1 MTNKSMYRQSTAWRV
16 FISGLLVLASA
27 LSSTPAAAL
36 STPRAER
43 TAAVMQPVLPLARPQ
58 TATQT
63 QPNSLQNAP
72 RSTSSQARIQASAAL
87 TNACTTRLVTNGY
100 TSGQPFINTGGNR
113 VAFWSTGSFDSLRSN
128 YDGNLEVFLYDST
141 TLSYTQVTSSTGSI
155 LGGFNLWPTLNASG
169 TLMAF
174 ASDRDLTGGNSDGN
188 FEIFV
193 ADVSAAGT
201 PTLTQI
207 TTSTVGVNT
216 APHISAD
223 GKSVVFVSNRDLVG
237 ANSDLSTEIFI
248 ATLTDTQLL
257 TYTQVTAGSTEI
269 VNDEPVNS
277 ADGTKIAYVARG
289 TTTSTLYLADITGA
303 TLTPIGTSS
312 ILVDVHPS
320 INADG
325 SRVVFVSDED
335 LVAGQNPNHT
345 QQAFLYD
352 TTSGLTQITSA
363 GNSLNRCSPSISA
376 NGLRVACVN
385 DDANIYLYTASTG
398 NKGQLTS
405 GGSSTDP
412 IINGDGQAIA
422 YTENGLVYASV
433 CPVADVSIGKSS
445 SAETALAG
453 DMLNYTLVVSNNGP
467 GVANNVVVSDA
478 LPAGVALYR
487 GMISDQQDQYLGS
500 NDFVAANMAGA
511 TYISP
516 VMQLAPITNVWE
528 LPDNSSTTGWQPM
541 MSTTLL
547 LHLDRPAGQF
557 NDTSGNSLNASCLGC
572 PSPLQAGRLISGVVF
587 NGSSQ
592 SLQVADDAGINP
604 DINDDFTVMAWINP
618 GLAQTSTSP
627 ADNSI
632 IEKWDGNGG
641 YPFVIRIYNQS
652 AGASAGI
659 IVAARYDNVGTNP
672 AVQSNKHVND
682 DRWHHVAFVKR
693 GSTLYL
699 FIDGA
704 LESSTQDTTGESFWC
719 SYFTMCTTT
728 NSSPLYLGSRG
739 GSQNRY
745 SGGLDEVA
753 IFNRGLADSEIQNVY
768 SHQSAH
774 LRFAGYYTSRL
785 MDAGRSVSWNSLAW
799 QPAAPNQLQLPDN
812 NVSETN
818 FLAGNVDM
826 SGTVALYHFNETT
839 SSGFKDSSI
848 NGISNTASI
857 VTYGPGV
864 SQTGVFSTAIYMSSG
879 SYQSLLVN
887 DNPAWHWP
895 VSGTNE
901 IPSLSIES
909 WVKLTNAAT
918 DQKIIGKSNMYSGWV
933 MGVINNHLYPEF
945 WLYPSGTHET
955 VQAGT
960 ILNNEWTHLVVT
972 FQKGGYYR
980 LYVNGKQVY
989 AEAIT
994 NGILDT
1000 TNAMRIGAS
1009 PWSYTSYR
1017 MTGFLDETAVY
1028 DRELSANEVYQH
1040 YTRGVTRQLFQVRT
1054 CASVCSNESFVGPN
1068 GAGSYYS
1075 IQSSQAVTP
1084 GVTLNVTQNRYF
1096 QYQTA
1101 FESDDPGALPGVISV
1116 TVGPAHGAAVAT
1128 QGTCNLDNPVVC
1140 NVGSLDVGRVAT
1152 VTVSTELTS
1161 SVNAGGLV
1169 NTAHTESDADDINPA
1184 NNVATATTNI
1194 ERIVTL
1200 SVAKLVTPTSA
1211 TVVGQQVMYTLLI
1224 TNNGSSPANSV
1235 TLSDTLPQQF
1245 IPQPAQADQ
1254 FLCTINGGLMT
1265 CNASAIAAN
1274 TTATITVS
1282 GRAFPNPIG
1291 VLTNTVFVAASEF
1304 PTGTSAVVTL
1314 TVPVQTDLGVRQTA
1328 PASVDAGS
1336 SLVSTVTVTNSTMSS
1351 APNVVL
1357 TSTLDSRVSFV
1368 DATPSANCV
1377 GVSSPVICALGNMF
1391 PGESRTVVLSMTVSA
1406 SATGSVTNTVN
1417 VGSSGVDSYPANNAV
1432 STMTDLTT
1440 HADLRVV
1447 KSALADVDAGAT
1459 FVYTLTVAN
1468 DGPSDAQGVYITD
1481 TLPAGVR
1488 VITQSSPLPFGL
1500 MATNTTSARYWYT
1513 STLPALANGQIRLT
1527 VTVTNSDAPAS
1538 VVNRLDIT
1546 SGTSE
1551 VDNAN
1556 NTSAY
1561 TTTVHPV
1568 APGSVSV
1575 PQSYPCALNQPC
1587 VLTATVGPANA
1598 TLPITYTWTATD
1610 QVTQTVTVM
1619 VYSVTSSVTFTFTTG
1634 GDKTI
1639 NVVATNSGGTT
1650 GGTWGVTVPAAD
1662 LEANI
1667 DGPATVSAG
1676 SVIQYTL
1683 TFTNTGPTD
1692 AQYVT
1697 LTSQLPPAV
1706 TFGGVVG
1713 TLPGGISQTVTSVP
1727 NVITWTMDTLSESS
1741 VPQTIVFTGTVT
1753 NTNIPASIT
1762 STVRITSTTTDPAP
1776 ANNSDSV
1783 STTVNPVTLS
1793 GVTLSPPALCR
1804 SNNGGSS
1811 TNPCLVS
1818 TFISPTNATLPITY
1832 TWQATGANNVPSPST
1847 SSSTQIYFNTVGT
1860 QTITVTASA
1869 YSVSVTGVVTVSVG
1883 P

>member
-1 MTNKSMYRQSTAWRV
+1 MYRQSTIWRAFV
-16 FISGLLVLASA
+16 SGMLALASA
-27 LSSTPAAAL
+27 LSSTPVAAMSMPLAGRAAAL
-36 STPRAER
+36 A
-43 TAAVMQPVLPLARPQ
+43 QPVLPLARTQSIDQVLPLTEQSIPQ
-58 TATQT
+58 
-63 QPNSLQNAP
+63 S
-72 RSTSSQARIQASAAL
+72 STSKAALQASAAL
-87 TNACTTRLVTNGY
+87 SNTCTTRLVTNSY
-100 TSGQPFINTGGNR
+100 TSGQPFISTNGNR
-113 VAFWSTGSFDSLRSN
+113 VAFWSTGSFDVTKGNS
-128 YDGNLEVFLYDST
+128 DGNLEVFLYDSAA
-141 TLSYTQVTSSTGSI
+141 LNYTQVTSSTGSI

-169 TLMAF
+169 TLMTF

-193 ADVSAAGT
+193 ADVSGTGT

-207 TTSTVGVNT
+207 TTSTIGVNT

-257 TYTQVTAGSTEI
+257 SYTQVTSGSTEI

-320 INADG
+320 ISADG

-335 LVAGQNPNHT
+335 LVAGQNANHT

-352 TTSGLTQITSA
+352 TTSSLSQITSA
-363 GNSLNRCSPSISA
+363 GNVSNRCSPSISA
-376 NGLRVACVN
+376 NGLRVACVS
-385 DDANIYLYTASTG
+385 DDANIYLYSAATG
-398 NKGQLTS
+398 NKGQLTT

-412 IINGDGQAIA
+412 MINGDGQAIA

-433 CPVADVSIGKSS
+433 CPVADMEIAKSS

-467 GVANNVVVSDA
+467 GVANNVIVSDA

-528 LPDNSSTTGWQPM
+528 LPDNSSVTGWQPM

-547 LHLDRPAGQF
+547 LHLNGPAGQF
-557 NDTSGNSLNASCLGC
+557 NDTSGNSLNASCSGGC
-572 PSPLQAGRLISGVVF
+572 LAALQAGRLISGVVL

-592 SLQVADDAGINP
+592 VLSVANDARINP
-604 DINDDFTVMAWINP
+604 DIHDDFTVMAWINP
-618 GLAQTSTSP
+618 GSAQVSTSP

-672 AVQSNKHVND
+672 AVQSSKHVND

-693 GSTLYL
+693 GSMLYL
-699 FIDGA
+699 FIDGV

-719 SYFTMCTTT
+719 SYFSICTTI
-728 NSSPLYLGSRG
+728 NASPLYLGSRG
-739 GSQNRY
+739 GNQNRY

-799 QPAAPNQLQLPDN
+799 QPTTPNQIQLPDN
-812 NVSETN
+812 NASETSYVS
-818 FLAGNVDM
+818 GNVNM
-826 SGTVALYHFNETT
+826 TGTAALYHFNETT

-879 SYQSLLVN
+879 SYQSLVVN

-895 VSGTNE
+895 ISGTNE

-909 WVKLTNAAT
+909 WVKLTNAAI
-918 DQKIIGKSNMYSGWV
+918 DQKIIGKSNISSGWV
-933 MGVINNHLYPEF
+933 MGVINNQLYPEF
-945 WLYPSGTHET
+945 WLYPSGTHESF
-955 VQAGT
+955 QAGT
-960 ILNNEWTHLVVT
+960 IPNNEWTHLVVT

-989 AEAIT
+989 AKAVA

-1000 TNAMRIGAS
+1000 TNPLRIGAS

-1028 DRELSANEVYQH
+1028 NRELSANEVYQH
-1040 YTRGVTRQLFQVRT
+1040 YSRGVTRQLFQVRT
-1054 CASVCSNESFVGPN
+1054 CASTCSSESFVGPN

-1075 IQSSQAVTP
+1075 IQPSQAVTP
-1084 GVTLNVTQNRYF
+1084 VITLNVAQNRYF

-1140 NVGSLDVGRVAT
+1140 NVGSLDAGRVAT

-1161 SVNAGGLV
+1161 SVNAGSLV

-1194 ERIVTL
+1194 ERNVTL

-1211 TVVGQQVMYTLLI
+1211 TVVGQQVTYTLLI

-1274 TTATITVS
+1274 TTAIITVS

-1314 TVPVQTDLGVRQTA
+1314 PVPVQTDLGVRQTA

-1357 TSTLDSRVSFV
+1357 TDTLDSRVSFV

-1377 GVSSPVICALGNMF
+1377 GVAGPVICALGNMF
-1391 PGESRTVVLSMTVSA
+1391 PGESRTVVLSMTVSP

-1417 VGSSGVDSYPANNAV
+1417 VGSSGVDSYPANNTV
-1432 STMTDLTT
+1432 STVTNLTT

-1468 DGPSDAQGVYITD
+1468 DGPSDAHNVYITD

-1488 VITQSSPLPFGL
+1488 VITQSSPLSFGL
-1500 MATNTTSARYWYT
+1500 VATNTTGARYWYT
-1513 STLPALANGQIRLT
+1513 GTLPAQANGQIRLP

-1546 SGTSE
+1546 SGTAE

-1556 NTSAY
+1556 NTSVY

-1587 VLTATVGPANA
+1587 VLTATVGPANV

-1610 QVTQTVTVM
+1610 QVTQTM
-1619 VYSVTSSVTFTFTTG
+1619 KVYSTTSVVTFTFTTG
-1634 GDKTI
+1634 GVKTLG
-1639 NVVATNSGGTT
+1639 VVATNSGGSVP
-1650 GGTWGVTVPAAD
+1650 GSGSVNVPAAD
-1662 LEANI
+1662 LDVTI
-1667 DGPATVSAG
+1667 DGPASVSAG

-1692 AQYVT
+1692 AHYVT

-1713 TLPGGISQTVTSVP
+1713 SLPGTFVQAGLGAS
-1727 NVITWTMDTLSESS
+1727 NVVTWTAATLAGDST
-1741 VPQTIVFTGTVT
+1741 PQTIVFTGTVT
-1753 NTNIPASIT
+1753 NTSIQASIT
-1762 STVRITSTTTDPAP
+1762 NTVHITSTTTDPAP
-1776 ANNSDSV
+1776 VNNSDSV
-1783 STTVNPVTLS
+1783 STTVTPVTLS
-1793 GVTLSPPALCR
+1793 GVTLSPPALCS

-1869 YSVSVTGVVTVSVG
+1869 YSVSVTDVVTVSVG